1 MKPTLEISSSRD
13 ARPKTLNRWS
23 AYLWREWAKPMLTCL
38 LVVCAFRS
46 AIADWNDVPTGS
58 MKPTIV
64 EGDRVFVN
72 KLAFDLKV
80 PFTTWRLATWSE
92 PKRGDI
98 VVFFSPYDG
107 IRLVKR
113 VIGLPGDQI
122 EMRDNKLFVNGT
134 AVDYGPLGNNVS
146 RLPSTRQQTDH
157 IFATEELGQRSH
169 AMMLTPQL
177 SSLRSFGPI
186 SVAKDHYFMMGD
198 NRDNSFD
205 SRYWG
210 TVSREKIVGR
220 VPMVVISM
228 DRDHHYLPRWNRFFS
243 TLQ

>member
-1 MKPTLEISSSRD
+1 MANRLFPRRQTSNASR
-13 ARPKTLNRWS
+13 RICLNKRLSMLSYQPMNTSHKQVNSTCPPRKLRRWS
-23 AYLWREWAKPMLTCL
+23 AYLWREWARPMLTCL

-58 MKPTIV
+58 MKPTIL

-80 PFTTWRLATWSE
+80 PFTTWRLATWAE

-122 EMRDNKLFVNGT
+122 EMRDNKLFVNSAPVNYDALDST
-134 AVDYGPLGNNVS
+134 VAQSVAADDRSLHTFVKEKLGE
-146 RLPSTRQQTDH
+146 H
-157 IFATEELGQRSH
+157 SH

-177 SSLRSFGPI
+177 GSLRSFG
-186 SVAKDHYFMMGD
+186 
-198 NRDNSFD
+198 
-205 SRYWG
+205 
-210 TVSREKIVGR
+210 
-220 VPMVVISM
+220 
-228 DRDHHYLPRWNRFFS
+228 
-243 TLQ
+243 

>member
-1 MKPTLEISSSRD
+1 MNTTRKETNSRNE
-13 ARPKTLNRWS
+13 RPVKLQRWS
-23 AYLWREWAKPMLTCL
+23 AYLWREWARPMLTCL
-38 LVVCAFRS
+38 LVVCSFRS

-122 EMRDNKLFVNGT
+122 ELRDNKLFVNGT
-134 AVDYGPLGNNVS
+134 AVDYGPLEGAVI
-146 RLPSTRQQTDH
+146 QQIAAEERSAH
-157 IFATEELGQRSH
+157 AFATEELGQRSH

-177 SSLRSFGPI
+177 SSLRSYGPI
-186 SVAKDHYFMMGD
+186 TVTKDHYFMMGD

-243 TLQ
+243 ILQ

>member
-1 MKPTLEISSSRD
+1 MTPHTKRKLIHYWHRQV
-13 ARPKTLNRWS
+13 RPI
-23 AYLWREWAKPMLTCL
+23 
-38 LVVCAFRS
+38 LVLVLVFTAFRS
-46 AIADWNDVPTGS
+46 TFADWNDVPTGS
-58 MKPTIV
+58 MKPTII

-80 PFTTWRLATWSE
+80 PFTTWRLATWGE

-122 EMRDNKLFVNGT
+122 EMRNNILFVNGT
-134 AVDYGPLGNNVS
+134 AVNYRPLRAEITANFAGEEKGSHTFAEEALGPN
-146 RLPSTRQQTDH
+146 
-157 IFATEELGQRSH
+157 AH

-186 SVAKDHYFMMGD
+186 VVPQKNYFMMGD

-210 TVSREKIVGR
+210 TVSRDKIVGR
-220 VPMVVISM
+220 VPLVVISM
-228 DRDHHYLPRWNRFFS
+228 DREHHYLPRWKRFFS